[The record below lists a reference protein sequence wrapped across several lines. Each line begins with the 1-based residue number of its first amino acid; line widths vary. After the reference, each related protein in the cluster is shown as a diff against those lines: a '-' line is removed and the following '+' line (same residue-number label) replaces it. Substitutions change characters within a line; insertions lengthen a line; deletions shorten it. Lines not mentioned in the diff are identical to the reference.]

1 MNARDLPGI
10 GDTANPFGYAPP
22 NSPDFRDNE
31 AQDTRAA
38 NIEAFSEWADSFK
51 AAAQRGDKRRMEQ
64 ARLFV
69 VSLMNDI
76 GDMQCFGAIAQRR
89 ITILP
94 TPLQLHIKTAN
105 QARAVIGRV
114 EYALQHDRREDAHA
128 LAIRARQLIGEIID
142 ATK

>member
-76 GDMQCFGAIAQRR
+76 GDMQ
-89 ITILP
+89 
-94 TPLQLHIKTAN
+94 
-105 QARAVIGRV
+105 
-114 EYALQHDRREDAHA
+114 
-128 LAIRARQLIGEIID
+128 
-142 ATK
+142 

>member
-1 MNARDLPGI
+1 MNALDLPGI
-10 GDTANPFGYAPP
+10 GDTANPFGYIPP

-51 AAAQRGDKRRMEQ
+51 AAAQCGDKRRMEQ

-76 GDMQCFGAIAQRR
+76 GDMQ
-89 ITILP
+89 
-94 TPLQLHIKTAN
+94 
-105 QARAVIGRV
+105 
-114 EYALQHDRREDAHA
+114 
-128 LAIRARQLIGEIID
+128 
-142 ATK
+142 

>member
-10 GDTANPFGYAPP
+10 GDTGNAFGYIPP

-31 AQDTRAA
+31 AQDTLTA

-51 AAAQRGDKRRMEQ
+51 AAALCGDKRRMEQ

-76 GDMQCFGAIAQRR
+76 GDM
-89 ITILP
+89 
-94 TPLQLHIKTAN
+94 
-105 QARAVIGRV
+105 
-114 EYALQHDRREDAHA
+114 
-128 LAIRARQLIGEIID
+128 
-142 ATK
+142 

>member
-10 GDTANPFGYAPP
+10 GDTGNAFGYIPP

-31 AQDTRAA
+31 AQDTLTA

-51 AAAQRGDKRRMEQ
+51 AAALCGDKRRMEQ

-76 GDMQCFGAIAQRR
+76 GDMQ
-89 ITILP
+89 
-94 TPLQLHIKTAN
+94 
-105 QARAVIGRV
+105 
-114 EYALQHDRREDAHA
+114 
-128 LAIRARQLIGEIID
+128 
-142 ATK
+142 

>member
-10 GDTANPFGYAPP
+10 GDTANPFGYIPP
-22 NSPDFRDNE
+22 NSPDFCDNE

-51 AAAQRGDKRRMEQ
+51 AAALCGDKRRMEQ

-76 GDMQCFGAIAQRR
+76 GDMQ
-89 ITILP
+89 
-94 TPLQLHIKTAN
+94 
-105 QARAVIGRV
+105 
-114 EYALQHDRREDAHA
+114 
-128 LAIRARQLIGEIID
+128 
-142 ATK
+142 

>member
-10 GDTANPFGYAPP
+10 GDTANPFGYIPP

-31 AQDTRAA
+31 AQDTLTA

-51 AAAQRGDKRRMEQ
+51 AAALCGDKRRMEQ

-76 GDMQCFGAIAQRR
+76 GYM
-89 ITILP
+89 
-94 TPLQLHIKTAN
+94 
-105 QARAVIGRV
+105 
-114 EYALQHDRREDAHA
+114 
-128 LAIRARQLIGEIID
+128 
-142 ATK
+142 